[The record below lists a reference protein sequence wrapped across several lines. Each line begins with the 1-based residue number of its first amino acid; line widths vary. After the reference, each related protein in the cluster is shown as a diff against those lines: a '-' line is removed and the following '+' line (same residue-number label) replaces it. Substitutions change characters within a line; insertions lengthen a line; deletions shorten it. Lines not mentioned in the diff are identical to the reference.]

1 MRTQK
6 RVQKLVLKWSQIRH
20 RKFFWRYKK
29 ILNITEMLCGTLGP
43 NQSNSVI

>member
-20 RKFFWRYKK
+20 RKIFLALQKDLTTSQKCYVALWV
-29 ILNITEMLCGTLGP
+29 LVNQIT
-43 NQSNSVI
+43 